1 MHIYIYICVY
11 MPQCLLSLVFFTCAF
26 FHNYLILV
34 LLGLRCCMGFSVVVA
49 SGDQSLVAGM
59 GFSLQWLLLLQ
70 STGSG
75 LCRLRQLQHTGSV
88 VGAPGV

>member
-1 MHIYIYICVY
+1 MCVCMCVYAYIYIYIYIYVY

-34 LLGLRCCMGFSVVVA
+34 LLGLLGFSVVVA

-75 LCRLRQLQHTGSV
+75 LCRLQ
-88 VGAPGV
+88 